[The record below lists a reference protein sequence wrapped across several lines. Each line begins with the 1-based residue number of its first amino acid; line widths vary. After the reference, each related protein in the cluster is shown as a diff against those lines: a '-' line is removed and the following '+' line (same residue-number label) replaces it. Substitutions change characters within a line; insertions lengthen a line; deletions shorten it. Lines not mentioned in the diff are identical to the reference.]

1 MTIEGR
7 RRCAS
12 SCLIN
17 EKYMNQRLLIQCA
30 VLFLFLVFGKP
41 TWAAPLAES
50 NQIVIAVDY
59 GSLDLT
65 RLHQLEDE
73 LESVARETKL
83 GELDGDEVTVDG
95 GKASIYMTS
104 VHTDKL
110 IDAIRPVLKTYDFS
124 RDAHIRVGR

>member
-1 MTIEGR
+1 MTASGGGFNRSTWRSESSTIEGH

-12 SCLIN
+12 QCLIN
-17 EKYMNQRLLIQCA
+17 EKSMNQRLLTQCA
-30 VLFLFLVFGKP
+30 VLFLFLVSGKP

-95 GKASIYMTS
+95 GKGGIRNS
-104 VHTDKL
+104 VCEAGL
-110 IDAIRPVLKTYDFS
+110 RFRLQC
-124 RDAHIRVGR
+124 